1 MQQVAIVD
9 YGMGNLH
16 SVHSAILNVA
26 DDSIDVQIT
35 QDAELINNADRIVFP
50 GQGAAADCVQAIYS
64 LGLHQPILQAAA
76 EKPFLG
82 ICMGLQILLEKSDE
96 NGGTDCLGL
105 YKGTVKNFSK
115 QFSKHQEQQFKVPH
129 MGWNTIQYTGDHPLW
144 AGIPEHS
151 YFYFVHSYYV
161 GIENKDYVAGVT
173 NYGFQFASVMASDKV
188 FALQC
193 HPEKSADNGLKLLKN
208 FLHWHG
214 HY

>member
-9 YGMGNLH
+9 YGMSNLH
-16 SVHSAILNVA
+16 SVHSAILYVA
-26 DDSIDVQIT
+26 DGSIDVLIT
-35 QDAELINNADRIVFP
+35 QDVEQINNADRIVFP
-50 GQGAAADCVQAIYS
+50 GQGAAADCMQAINA
-64 LGLHQPILQAAA
+64 LGLQQPILRAAA

-82 ICMGLQILLEKSDE
+82 ICMGLQVLLERSDE

-105 YKGTVKNFSK
+105 YKGTVKNFSE
-115 QFSKHQEQQFKVPH
+115 QFSKHQKKQFKVPH

-161 GIENKDYVAGVT
+161 GIDSEDQIAGVT
-173 NYGFQFASVMASDKV
+173 NYGFEFASVMASDKV

-214 HY
+214 H